1 MEEFNSMPITRI
13 YNTELNQGVN
23 ELNNIRQAIT
33 GKWGNDSKGNTYSGN
48 LVHGLTTSGNIVTN
62 TGSSSRCIVV
72 ICYTDDTY
80 SIVSLDKDES
90 RTFAKE
96 IKIAVSIGV
105 Q

>member
-1 MEEFNSMPITRI
+1 MPITRI

-62 TGSSSRCIVV
+62 TGSSSRCIAIV
-72 ICYTDDTY
+72 CYIDDTY
-80 SIVSLDKDES
+80 SIVTLDKDES
-90 RTFAKE
+90 RAFAKE
-96 IKIAVSIGV
+96 IRMALCIGI

>member
-1 MEEFNSMPITRI
+1 MPITRI

-48 LVHGLTTSGNIVTN
+48 LVHGLTTSGNTVQN
-62 TGSSSRCIVV
+62 TGTQTSMFLVCFV
-72 ICYTDDTY
+72 DDTY
-80 SIVSLDKDES
+80 TIIALDKDS
-90 RTFAKE
+90 TKVFDKE
-96 IKIAVSIGV
+96 IKLAVMIGL

>member
-1 MEEFNSMPITRI
+1 MPITRI

-48 LVHGLTTSGNIVTN
+48 LVHGLTTSGNIVRN
-62 TGSSSRCIVV
+62 TVV
-72 ICYTDDTY
+72 QESLFLVCFVDDTY
-80 SIVSLDKDES
+80 TIIALNKDES
-90 RTFAKE
+90 KAFNKQ
-96 IKIAVSIGV
+96 IKLAVMIGL